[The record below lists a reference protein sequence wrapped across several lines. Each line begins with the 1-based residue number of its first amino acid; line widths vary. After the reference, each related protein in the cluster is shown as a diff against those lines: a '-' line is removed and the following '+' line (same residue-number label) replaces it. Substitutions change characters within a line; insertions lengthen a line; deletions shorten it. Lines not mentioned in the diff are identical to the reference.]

1 MGKSGEMWEMWGDV
15 GRCGER
21 WGDMGRHGGRL
32 LPAVLRR
39 AEAARVLGGY
49 AALEAVAVHAQLR
62 AARSGAE
69 RLRWE

>member
-1 MGKSGEMWEMWGDV
+1 MGRYGEVWGEIGRWGDGEVWGDV
-15 GRCGER
+15 GR
-21 WGDMGRHGGRL
+21 HGARL
-32 LPAVLRR
+32 LPAVLRG

-69 RLRWE
+69 HLRWE